1 MIIIHFSHNN
11 NSDNNNKWHGY
22 LERIFFFFKERRGK
36 KENALFRWKVFLSL
50 AKGAESTGTALSST
64 LNVLLTSFC
73 REQNWKTRGS
83 ALIVDCP
90 VWRSRLG

>member
-1 MIIIHFSHNN
+1 MDIWNIF
-11 NSDNNNKWHGY
+11 
-22 LERIFFFFKERRGK
+22 FFFFKERRGK

-50 AKGAESTGTALSST
+50 PKGVESIGTAVSSS

-83 ALIVDCP
+83 VLILDYP
-90 VWRSRLG
+90 VWGSRSG